1 MKKYLD
7 AIKLI
12 CGCLVL
18 VGQVALAGV
27 IGGRDQPGPVNLG
40 QTTANTLTVNAD
52 GIGHILLLPYY
63 SAQGGNAT
71 ILSLTNTD
79 YLNGKA
85 VKVRFRGATNG
96 DSVLDLT
103 VFLAP
108 NDVWN
113 GLVSQDPSTGSA
125 QLTSAD
131 SSCTL
136 PSLSSG
142 NALRFSGSRLR
153 PGLSS
158 SEAVSHTLEGY
169 VELMTMAN
177 IPALGTVAA
186 TAGSLFK
193 SISRQATGGVR
204 ACNSATLLATQ
215 VETTSEAAAAA
226 QGFATPTTG
235 IQGSWTIVNVPRTL
249 TFSGDALA
257 IEARDSSGLPARAN
271 FVFFAQSTDAASNV
285 DSLTADPMLRLTPLA
300 AKTAAGVATA
310 YVPQSGSLPIVKAV
324 WSDFPDISTPYLE
337 GASMPTF
344 QAAQLSK
351 IMAVKSV
358 INEYATEPGIGAA
371 SDWVLSMPARR
382 YSVGAD
388 FRQSQPVLVYSL
400 VTAAGNAEY
409 FSSANSSVANGLI
422 CTLAEDQT
430 FFDREAAG
438 RHQPAGST
446 NPQAVT
452 PLSLCG
458 TVPVLKFANESALAA
473 SVSVVQAGAASVSG
487 WATLNTK
494 NSALISAITTTTGIP
509 LIGAS
514 FIKASNPVSAPGVSG
529 NYGIVSPH
537 SFSR

>member
-271 FVFFAQSTDAASNV
+271 FVFFAQSTDA
-285 DSLTADPMLRLTPLA
+285 
-300 AKTAAGVATA
+300 

-400 VTAAGNAEY
+400 VTGACNAEY

-458 TVPVLKFANESALAA
+458 AVPVLKFANESALAA
-473 SVSVVQAGAASVSG
+473 SVSVVQAGAASVNG